1 MTRFSVGGGNGQTRA
16 SHSRRLPK
24 APALVLRIG
33 TERSCG
39 TVGTIG
45 AALKAQSMDVYEQIQ
60 RDEGGSRLKPYL
72 DCCGRL
78 WRACECPVKGKLT
91 IGCGRNLDDRGITA
105 AEGHLMFT
113 HDVAAAKADVNTRL
127 PWAASALDDAR
138 YGVLVNM
145 CFNMGIDRLMSFQ
158 RMLEAMRRQEWQ
170 QAADELMDSNYAR
183 QVEDR
188 ARRLSEQ
195 MRSGRWH

>member
-1 MTRFSVGGGNGQTRA
+1 MLT
-16 SHSRRLPK
+16 
-24 APALVLRIG
+24 IG
-33 TERSCG
+33 TKRSCG

-45 AALKAQSMDVYEQIQ
+45 AALKAQSMDIYEQIQ

-72 DCCGRL
+72 DCCGRS
-78 WRACECPVKGKLT
+78 WSECECPVKGKLS
-91 IGCGRNLDDRGITA
+91 IGVGRNLDDCGITA
-105 AEGHLMFT
+105 TEGYLLFT

-127 PWAASALDDAR
+127 PWAAPVLDDAR

-145 CFNMGIDRLMSFQ
+145 CFNMGISRLMSFQ